1 MQVQHCGNRNV
12 LSRHSGIVR
21 HILSPIG
28 AIMNLENP
36 RERPL
41 TPLQSGM
48 RALYLLQKGEQI
60 NLNVNSKGHKI
71 SHMMST
77 K

>member
-1 MQVQHCGNRNV
+1 
-12 LSRHSGIVR
+12 
-21 HILSPIG
+21 
-28 AIMNLENP
+28 MNLENP